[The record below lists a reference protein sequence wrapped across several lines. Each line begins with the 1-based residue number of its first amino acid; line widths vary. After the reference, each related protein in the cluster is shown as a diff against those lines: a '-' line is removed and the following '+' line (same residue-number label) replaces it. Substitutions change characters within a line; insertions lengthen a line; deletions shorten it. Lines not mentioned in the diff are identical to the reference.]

1 MRLCLARHVL
11 GFKSA
16 ADLPKFLR
24 MDLSGALVRLCLS
37 LALATTGLPIAWAS
51 ARDAQGVETALR
63 GQPERAVA
71 ALDELLPA
79 SQGVARIEALVLK
92 GFMLVRMGELA
103 AAESVAQTLDALGL
117 GKAGRSDPQASAAAG
132 LLRARALAR
141 TGPAARADRVATQA
155 LAQLPADASA
165 QLRLRF
171 LDTHA
176 GIKQSIGKL
185 DLAVALL
192 QEAVALS
199 DRSGPLWQR
208 SDLRGS
214 LAYALVLAKQLDRA
228 LAINRESIQLADESQ
243 DLLAR
248 SSAMTVEF
256 IVQAELGHG
265 AEELRAA
272 QAALDLARQAG
283 AKRQQVLATANLA
296 DYYLKRRDHQTALRL
311 AQEAL
316 PLAREVKDK
325 SSESLALTNSGLA
338 LIGLGRHAEGQA
350 LVRQALVIEEEAG
363 ALTEMLVIQEE
374 LGHALERAGLLREA
388 WQALTEH
395 RRMADDVFQRQ
406 HQQAVLELQEGF
418 DAERRQR
425 ELTALQT
432 EGKLKQAE
440 LERRDLQQRLWVA
453 GILAGLLLL
462 MLVALLLRRMRRRN
476 EQLKDSNA
484 LLKVAGERDPLTGL
498 ANRRHLLAVMQQSAV
513 DGGGFDG
520 SMMLIDIDHFKRI
533 NDQHGHAAGDKVL
546 VEVARRLQSAL
557 REEDLTVR
565 WGGEEFL
572 VVVRALPTDEVES
585 LAQRLLTV
593 IGSEP
598 VALGREQ
605 IAVTASIG
613 FATFPLLP
621 KRQALAWERA
631 IDLVDTAMYL
641 AKAHGR
647 NRAYGVRALQDEEG
661 ALVTAQASQLETA
674 WRDGRADLAHFS
686 GPTPGAS

>member
-1 MRLCLARHVL
+1 MNLL
-11 GFKSA
+11 GAF
-16 ADLPKFLR
+16 
-24 MDLSGALVRLCLS
+24 VRLCLS
-37 LALATTGLPIAWAS
+37 LALVATGLPTAWAT
-51 ARDAQGVETALR
+51 ARDAQDVEAALR
-63 GQPERAVA
+63 GQPEQAVA

-79 SQGVARIEALVLK
+79 SQGVARVEALVLK

-103 AAESVAQTLDALGL
+103 AAESVALTLDALGV
-117 GKAGRSDPQASAAAG
+117 GTASRSDPHASAAAG
-132 LLRARALAR
+132 LLRARVLAR
-141 TGPAARADRVATQA
+141 SGPVARADRVVTQA
-155 LAQLPADASA
+155 KAQLPADASA

-176 GIKQSIGKL
+176 GIKQSMGKL
-185 DLAVALL
+185 DLAVALY
-192 QEAVALS
+192 QEAVGLS
-199 DRSGPLWQR
+199 DQSGPLWQR

-214 LAYALVLAKQLDRA
+214 LAYALVLAKQLERA
-228 LAINRESIQLADESQ
+228 LAINQESIELAAQSQ

-256 IVQAELGHG
+256 IVRAELGHG
-265 AEELRAA
+265 DEGLRAA
-272 QAALDLARQAG
+272 HAALDLALQAG

-296 DYYLKRRDHQTALRL
+296 DYYLKRHDHQTAFRL

-325 SSESLALTNSGLA
+325 SSESVALTNSGLA

-374 LGHALERAGLLREA
+374 LGHALEKAGLLREA

-432 EGKLKQAE
+432 DGKLKQAE
-440 LERRDLQQRLWVA
+440 LEQRDLQQRLWAA
-453 GILAGLLLL
+453 GSMASLLLL
-462 MLVALLLRRMRRRN
+462 ALVALLLRRMRRSN
-476 EQLKDSNA
+476 EQLQSSNA

-498 ANRRHLLAVMQQSAV
+498 ANRRHLLAAMQQSAAE
-513 DGGGFDG
+513 GGGFDG

-572 VVVRALPTDEVES
+572 IVVRALPADEVET

-593 IGSEP
+593 IGSQP

-605 IAVTASIG
+605 ILVTASIG

-621 KRQALAWERA
+621 QRRALAWERA

-647 NRAYGVRALQDEEG
+647 NRAYGVRALQAEEG
-661 ALVTAQASQLETA
+661 ALATAQASQLEVA
-674 WRDGRADLAHFS
+674 WRDGRAELAHLS
-686 GPTPGAS
+686 GPAPSGP